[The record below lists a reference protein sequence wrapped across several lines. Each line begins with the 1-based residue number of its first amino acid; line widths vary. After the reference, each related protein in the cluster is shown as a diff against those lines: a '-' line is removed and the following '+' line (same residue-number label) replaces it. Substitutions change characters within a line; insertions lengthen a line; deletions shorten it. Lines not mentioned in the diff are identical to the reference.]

1 MEQINDFEQLIN
13 RLFDSETRVVLFEK
27 APFMIQVKTISSGLY
42 LAGFNPGSY
51 MMVRPLTRYEWQKVM
66 EGNEN
71 FSNYNKHKYYII
83 VDFGLKDFPTNNLN
97 DIGCWI
103 DKKNCI
109 LIDSIGPLKPKEV
122 IKGIREWFPSGAID
136 IKATHINR

>member
-27 APFMIQVKTISSGLY
+27 APFMIQVKTTLGVFLT
-42 LAGFNPGSY
+42 PGSY

-103 DKKNCI
+103 HKENCI
-109 LIDSIGPLKPKEV
+109 LIDSIGPLKPKEE

-136 IKATHINR
+136 IKAKYTNI